1 MRGNVVGEKGKQLVN
16 TSKHKKEPSLRFSK
30 IFCIGLV
37 EINESIFSTLNRIRV
52 HFCAKRA
59 FETPFPFLLSSDLN
73 FPLPE

>member
-37 EINESIFSTLNRIRV
+37 EINESISRTLNRIRV
-52 HFCAKRA
+52 HFCAES
-59 FETPFPFLLSSDLN
+59 F
-73 FPLPE
+73 